1 MFEGE
6 EKKDEKDVFSCKIFS
21 SLCQPA
27 NLMKKEKN
35 DSKKDVEGRRNW
47 TMTPTENGRKRMKR
61 GGWGKRE
68 RVWGEGFER
77 SILKIKTM

>member
-1 MFEGE
+1 
-6 EKKDEKDVFSCKIFS
+6 
-21 SLCQPA
+21 
-27 NLMKKEKN
+27 MKKEKN